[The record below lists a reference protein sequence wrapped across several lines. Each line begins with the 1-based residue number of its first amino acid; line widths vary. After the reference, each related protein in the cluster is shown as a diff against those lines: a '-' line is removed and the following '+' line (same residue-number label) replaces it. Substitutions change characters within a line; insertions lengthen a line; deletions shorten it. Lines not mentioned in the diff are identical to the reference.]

1 MPAEIDAL
9 GLEDPKTPCGPPKC
23 TGATVVMT

>member
-1 MPAEIDAL
+1 MTVKIDAL
-9 GLEDPKTPCGPPKC
+9 GLEDPKTPYGPPKC